1 MKLWRQPLQS
11 DVSTDWLRRCKST
24 LPAEAFS
31 NPLGKGA
38 DSIGH
43 IFVLCYK
50 AEALPGA
57 VGDFLQT
64 GGSRPGPVP
73 EPKSP
78 PPEALPDP
86 RDRTQGFCIVDRF
99 FTVWAQRKP
108 IKGQTGRNRVD
119 SLYENLATWLFFEPL
134 FSLFSCYFHYS
145 ENVSDTTLSVK
156 LW

>member
-11 DVSTDWLRRCKST
+11 DVSTVWLRRCKST
-24 LPAEAFS
+24 LPAEAFG

-38 DSIGH
+38 DSVGH
-43 IFVLCYK
+43 IFMLCYK

-57 VGDFLQT
+57 VGDFPQT
-64 GGSRPGPVP
+64 GGSRQGPVP
-73 EPKSP
+73 EPRSP
-78 PPEALPDP
+78 PSWP
-86 RDRTQGFCIVDRF
+86 RDRTQGFCIVGRF

-108 IKGQTGRNRVD
+108 MKGQTGRHGVD
-119 SLYENLATWLFFEPL
+119 SLYENLATWLFLKPL
-134 FSLFSCYFHYS
+134 FSWFSCYFHYS